1 VQSDPSHPDIEVVL
15 DIQDDLVKSGFVHQR
30 EAQMT
35 VIDKLKMNSDHS
47 KIGFTVDIGNQ
58 EIITGGIKCMKTN
71 KILSHIRLENISSM
85 EFGADGD
92 TLYYVETDEHNRP
105 YKVKQLSLET
115 GNAQSI
121 YIDDDPTHYI
131 DIALSK
137 DQ

>member
-85 EFGADGD
+85 
-92 TLYYVETDEHNRP
+92 N
-105 YKVKQLSLET
+105 LEQMAIPST
-115 GNAQSI
+115 MWRRMNTT
-121 YIDDDPTHYI
+121 DPTR
-131 DIALSK
+131 
-137 DQ
+137 